1 MSAPTGINSVEGE
14 SAVVERRYISLSGID
29 LGTDKPAAGICIV
42 REIRA
47 DGTVVTRKEA
57 VTDK

>member
-1 MSAPTGINSVEGE
+1 
-14 SAVVERRYISLSGID
+14 VERRYISLSGID
-29 LGTDKPAAGICIV
+29 LGTDKPAAGIYIV